1 MNRPR
6 RSDGGGSVVETVRE
20 RRPTIAPADLLLIA
34 LPVLL
39 LAGWATGVISALSLP
54 VALAICTL
62 PAIGMLGYALFYDPP
77 NGCV

>member
-1 MNRPR
+1 MNRSGQ
-6 RSDGGGSVVETVRE
+6 SDSEDSVVEIVRE

-34 LPVLL
+34 LPALL
-39 LAGWATGVISALSLP
+39 LAGWATGVVSALSLP
-54 VALAICTL
+54 VALAIGTL